1 MTRELV
7 PIYIEQ
13 VIGEPLRT
21 EASFTALNV
30 GLESPH
36 SSTFSAGHN
45 TKASRNNCHSKGVR
59 PRDCAT
65 HEIQNRKDQKTKDKG
80 PKEKDTFGAKFFG
93 LQTLPRRTIFFGG
106 VRRYPLRIFFLLR
119 FQTSPSLIARG
130 FRRHL
135 QKSCSPVR
143 SIQKS
148 VFFTGQKREKK
159 TKPEIFPFLS
169 KFHCF
174 VRRISLM
181 HTCRN

>member
-1 MTRELV
+1 M
-7 PIYIEQ
+7 
-13 VIGEPLRT
+13 
-21 EASFTALNV
+21 
-30 GLESPH
+30 
-36 SSTFSAGHN
+36 
-45 TKASRNNCHSKGVR
+45 R

-93 LQTLPRRTIFFGG
+93 LQTLPRRTIFLGG

-119 FQTSPSLIARG
+119 FKTSPSLIARG

-135 QKSCSPVR
+135 QKSCSPVK

-148 VFFTGQKREKK
+148 VFFTGQKKIKK
-159 TKPEIFPFLS
+159 RQNL
-169 KFHCF
+169 KFFHF
-174 VRRISLM
+174 YQNFTAFFRQISLM